1 METFATRNTYEIITA
16 RKWVEGFKKIS
27 LGDGNSRK
35 SKFSLKF
42 LNQFHSS
49 LGAHEK
55 WFF

>member
-55 WFF
+55 WCF